1 MSARDTQF
9 AGFAKRL
16 LEELKPY
23 QAMLLLALQSA
34 DQREREWAENM
45 IQTITAQRA
54 YDLVVHTLSNTEHIN
69 LDRLT
74 EEEHAARIPD
84 MVEWLFQ

>member
-1 MSARDTQF
+1 MSSNERDTHFKQF
-9 AGFAKRL
+9 AEMLF
-16 LEELKPY
+16 EEFPW
-23 QAMLLLALQSA
+23 SF
-34 DQREREWAENM
+34 DICIESSEDGWEERWKQLIAR
-45 IQTITAQRA
+45 RA

-84 MVEWLFQ
+84 MVEWPE

>member
-1 MSARDTQF
+1 VSARDTQF
-9 AGFAKRL
+9 TGFAKLL

-23 QAMLLLALQSA
+23 QTMLLLALQSN
-34 DQREREWAENM
+34 DKREREWAENM
-45 IQTITAQRA
+45 IQTITARRA
-54 YDLVVHTLSNTEHIN
+54 YDLTVHILSNTEHIN

-84 MVEWLFQ
+84 MFEWPE